1 MEHRIQFVRI
11 EASETA
17 EQLAI
22 EKLEKL
28 ASKYSDIISAQVF
41 FKEEKGSNGKGKIC
55 DIRLSLPGPQVFA
68 SSDEDSLEAAVAET
82 IRDLDRQLAK
92 RKRS

>member
-1 MEHRIQFVRI
+1 MEYRIQFVRI

-22 EKLEKL
+22 EKLDKL
-28 ASKYSDIISAQVF
+28 GSKYNDIISAQVF

-55 DIRLSLPGPQVFA
+55 DIRLSLPGPQIFA

-82 IRDLDRQLAK
+82 ISDLDRQLAK
-92 RKRS
+92 RKR

>member
-1 MEHRIQFVRI
+1 MEYTIQFVQT
-11 EASETA
+11 ETVETA

-22 EKLEKL
+22 KKLDKL
-28 ASKYSDIISAQVF
+28 GSKYSEIISAQVF

-92 RKRS
+92 RRR

>member
-28 ASKYSDIISAQVF
+28 GSKYHDIISAQVF

-92 RKRS
+92 RKR

>member
-1 MEHRIQFVRI
+1 MEYTIQFVRT
-11 EASETA
+11 ESSETA

-28 ASKYSDIISAQVF
+28 EAKYSEIISAQVF

-55 DIRLSLPGPQVFA
+55 DIRLSLPGPRVFA
-68 SSDEDSLEAAVAET
+68 SSDEDSYEAAVAET

-92 RKRS
+92 RKR